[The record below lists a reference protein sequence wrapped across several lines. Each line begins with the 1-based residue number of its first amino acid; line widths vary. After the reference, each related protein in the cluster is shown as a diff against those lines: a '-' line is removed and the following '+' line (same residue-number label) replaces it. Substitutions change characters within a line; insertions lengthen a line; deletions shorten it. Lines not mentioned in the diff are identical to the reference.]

1 MNLSLTKKDI
11 DVLLDAGGASF
22 DEPPDELDLLL
33 CPDAEEIHNQWQKTK
48 AKLCKALDEM
58 EKGK

>member
-1 MNLSLTKKDI
+1 MKVNLTKKDI
-11 DVLLDAGGASF
+11 DVLLDAGISF
-22 DEPPDELDLLL
+22 DEPPDELALLL

-48 AKLCKALDEM
+48 AKLCKALGEM